1 MPRIFNLLGGIMPNQ
16 LKKEALIIKKTTAWT
31 MFLNFI
37 LLVMKL
43 IAGIFGK
50 STALISDAVN
60 SAGDVG
66 TAFFVMITGKMSR
79 KDNDDDHQYGH
90 EKYESMVSV
99 FLGVALIITVIE
111 IAKSAIKTIYDYFAL
126 GVPIEKPTILALFA
140 AVLTIV
146 IKEGMYQFTKVASKK
161 ANSPSLN
168 AMAWDHRSDEFSAF
182 GVVIG
187 IGGAMLGI
195 VVLEPIA
202 SLVIC
207 VLILKVAIKIIK
219 VGISQVVDQAA
230 DVETIEEIKNVVSSQ
245 EGVLALDDLKTR
257 IFGAKLYVDIEI
269 AVDSELSLKLA
280 HEIAEK
286 VHDEIEAKIENVKHC
301 MVHVNPAGHSH

>member
-1 MPRIFNLLGGIMPNQ
+1 MPNQ
-16 LKKEALIIKKTTAWT
+16 LKNEAKIIKKTTAWT

-37 LLVMKL
+37 LLVMKI
-43 IAGIFGK
+43 IAGILGK

-66 TAFFVMITGKMSR
+66 TAFFVMITGKYSR
-79 KDNDDDHQYGH
+79 KENDDDHQYGH

-99 FLGVALIITVIE
+99 FLGVALIITAIE
-111 IAKSAIKTIYDYFAL
+111 IAKAAIKTIYDYIAL
-126 GVPIEKPTILALFA
+126 GVPIEEPTYLALIA

-146 IKEGMYQFTKVASKK
+146 IKEGMYHFTKRASKK
-161 ANSPSLN
+161 ANAPSLD
-168 AMAWDHRSDEFSAF
+168 AMAWDHRSDELSAF

-207 VLILKVAIKIIK
+207 LFILIVAIKIIK
-219 VGISQVVDQAA
+219 VGVSQVVDQAA
-230 DVETIEEIKNVVSSQ
+230 DAQTIDSIKEVVNSQ
-245 EGVLALDDLKTR
+245 AGVLAIDDLKTR

-269 AVDSELSLKLA
+269 SVNPEISLQLA

-286 VHDEIEAKIENVKHC
+286 LHDEIELKIKNVKHC